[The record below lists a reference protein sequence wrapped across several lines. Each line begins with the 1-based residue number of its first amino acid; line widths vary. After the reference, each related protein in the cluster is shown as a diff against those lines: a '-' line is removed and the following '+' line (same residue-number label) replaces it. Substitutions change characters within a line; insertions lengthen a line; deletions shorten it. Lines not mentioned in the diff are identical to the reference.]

1 MKDIS
6 LYIHIPFCKSKCN
19 YCDFLSYDNKAYVIK
34 EYIYALIEEIKSYS
48 KKTEEY
54 IVRSIFIGGGT
65 PSILSCTDIESILK
79 AVTSNYNIH
88 EDAEITIEANP
99 GTLNEEKIGILQ
111 SFGVN
116 RISLGLQSCNN
127 KILKKLGR
135 IHTWEEFLVNYNLL
149 KKYKFDN
156 INIDMMF
163 ALPDQTMID
172 LEKDINSIIALQ
184 PKHISYYSLIIEEG
198 TIFSKLNKKNKLK
211 LPDEEVER
219 NMYWLIDE
227 LLHQNGYKHYEIS
240 NYAMEGKE
248 CYHNKVY
255 WTEKEYIGMGLGASS
270 FFQGFRYKNIT
281 NINEYI
287 KYNGIIDRLIENI
300 QKINK
305 ETSIEEYMFLG
316 LRLLDG
322 IDELDFYKRWGHE
335 INYYYGDVIKGLIS
349 DNLITH
355 NKNMISLTRKGIDI
369 SNYVLSQF
377 LFE

>member
-79 AVTSNYNIH
+79 AVTSNYSIH
-88 EDAEITIEANP
+88 KDAEITIEANP

-198 TIFSKLNKKNKLK
+198 TNFSKLKKKNKLK

-240 NYAMEGKE
+240 NFAMEGKE

-270 FFQGFRYKNIT
+270 FFSRI
-281 NINEYI
+281 
-287 KYNGIIDRLIENI
+287 
-300 QKINK
+300 
-305 ETSIEEYMFLG
+305 SI
-316 LRLLDG
+316 
-322 IDELDFYKRWGHE
+322 
-335 INYYYGDVIKGLIS
+335 
-349 DNLITH
+349 
-355 NKNMISLTRKGIDI
+355 
-369 SNYVLSQF
+369 
-377 LFE
+377 